1 MNYYQYGSVS
11 VQPTA
16 TLICVVSSENNGV
29 LIQNA
34 GTAAVFLGD
43 PNVATSG
50 SSRGLSVAPGLTI
63 TVPSVGGTTTAIYG
77 ITEAVPQTV
86 TYLMP

>member
-16 TLICVVSSENNGV
+16 TLICIVPSENNGV
-29 LIQNA
+29 LVQNA

-43 PNVATSG
+43 PNVDVSGATQ
-50 SSRGLSVAPGLTI
+50 GLTVAPGLTI
-63 TVPSVGGTTTAIYG
+63 TVPSVGGTATAIYG